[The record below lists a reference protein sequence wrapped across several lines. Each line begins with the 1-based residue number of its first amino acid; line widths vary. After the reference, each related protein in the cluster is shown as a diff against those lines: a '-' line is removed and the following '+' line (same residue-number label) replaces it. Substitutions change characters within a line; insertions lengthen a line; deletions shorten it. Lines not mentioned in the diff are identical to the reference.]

1 MKIKI
6 LIGFAIAI
14 LSALTYLYFEEYG
27 VHEITPDNYQ
37 EKLQVVYSVSVFRG
51 NNTVFLDDPS
61 ILINANTGET
71 NNLYRFNKYSATA
84 DVVEINDNR
93 IKDFWYTVLYDKST
107 KMPYHYG
114 ITEWK
119 VNENPYYLP
128 QIIKLLME
136 KGGFTLKRTELI
148 KGHDILIKDV
158 GDYFLIAMILDNVEH
173 ATNLSFEV
181 YSKRKYF
188 KQIHK

>member
-128 QIIKLLME
+128 QIIKLLMLVR
-136 KGGFTLKRTELI
+136 F
-148 KGHDILIKDV
+148 
-158 GDYFLIAMILDNVEH
+158 YF
-173 ATNLSFEV
+173 
-181 YSKRKYF
+181 YY
-188 KQIHK
+188 